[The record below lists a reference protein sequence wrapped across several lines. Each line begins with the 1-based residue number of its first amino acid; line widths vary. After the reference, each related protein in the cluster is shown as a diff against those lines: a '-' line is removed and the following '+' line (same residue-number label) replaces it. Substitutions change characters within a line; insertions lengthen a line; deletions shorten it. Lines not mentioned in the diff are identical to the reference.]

1 MTGFIYVVVLEIH
14 CLFVLCNLLS
24 KLTRSFW
31 RDHTEMVSRFC
42 AILQTQRQR
51 QGENGASPTNKVPF
65 IVNIGLLLKLKYIF
79 HLSSLLFC
87 TPALQLLTATI
98 GKTVFFGSPHYFR
111 WFTHN
116 LWRSNKTVEY
126 NVIFNGY
133 PWNGENNA
141 SFLVAHPQPTNII

>member
-51 QGENGASPTNKVPF
+51 QTPTNKVPF

-87 TPALQLLTATI
+87 TPARTSCSKLLTATK
-98 GKTVFFGSPHYFR
+98 GKTVFLGSPHYFR

-116 LWRSNKTVEY
+116 LHGLTKLSNIMLYSMAILGTAKITHHFWWPTRSRQ
-126 NVIFNGY
+126 I
-133 PWNGENNA
+133 
-141 SFLVAHPQPTNII
+141 